1 MLVLDFDAREERE
14 REREREKWVDFQLLH
29 IGFIGAF
36 FLDDAVYLIQMFSSF
51 SNFLWNLWFSNVGNS
66 CFELLQCTQGWRR
79 LGNKNKNKNK
89 IAISLCKMKVPPC
102 PWCCWR
108 FLSHF
113 LHIIPIPMVHFPP
126 LLRPIASLS
135 LNLFHF
141 QFYIDILWTL
151 LSQWLH
157 MLSAVKEKRSNAP
170 PSAAKIPK
178 SCVKNLAAVRSPP
191 IPVSSKGLICTLEMI
206 LDTALLKI
214 CIEKFAKHLHFQG

>member
-1 MLVLDFDAREERE
+1 MLVLDFDAREE

-36 FLDDAVYLIQMFSSF
+36 FFDDGVYLIQMFSSF
-51 SNFLWNLWFSNVGNS
+51 SNFLWNLWLSNVGNS
-66 CFELLQCTQGWRR
+66 CFEILQCTQGRRR
-79 LGNKNKNKNK
+79 LGNKNK
-89 IAISLCKMKVPPC
+89 IAISLYKMKVP

-141 QFYIDILWTL
+141 QFYIDLLWTL
-151 LSQWLH
+151 VSHWLH
-157 MLSAVKEKRSNAP
+157 MLLSAVKEKRSNAP
-170 PSAAKIPK
+170 SSAAKIPK

-206 LDTALLKI
+206 HDTALLNI
-214 CIEKFAKHLHFQG
+214 CREKFAKHLHFQG